1 MTTGQRPTAYDVSA
15 ATVHQALVARG
26 RVMRVV
32 DHEQRAGEELAEHCG
47 FPLPEYE
54 SHVDQCG
61 SQWTNYIARVLVRPF
76 GKRGG
81 RGEQPTQFGA
91 SSPPG
96 RIRRGGYATPAGP
109 SPRRFIRVVLDTAEP
124 TTSVISPTMTVEPA
138 APEQENEYHDS
149 QNK

>member
-61 SQWTNYIARVLVRPF
+61 SQWTNYIARVLVRPLENAVAAASNLRNS
-76 GKRGG
+76 GHQVRRAGYD
-81 RGEQPTQFGA
+81 EEVTQL
-91 SSPPG
+91 PPDPRQG
-96 RIRRGGYATPAGP
+96 DLYA
-109 SPRRFIRVVLDTAEP
+109 
-124 TTSVISPTMTVEPA
+124 
-138 APEQENEYHDS
+138 
-149 QNK
+149 